1 MLQENQIL
9 DVEII
14 DLNHMGKGVAK
25 SDNLVIFVD
34 DVIPGDIAKIKITEI
49 KKNYALGELITII
62 KPSENRIDS
71 ACGFFEQC
79 GGCQLM
85 HMNYEEQLKYKRER
99 VINELKRAGVNTEEV
114 TVNDTLGMK
123 TPFRYR
129 NKTTFSVTEKNNDIF
144 IGPYEQGTY
153 NTVDISGCLIQSREA
168 DEVVNLFKNLM
179 IKYKIDAYDKM
190 TGKGIVRNIIIRNNR
205 NNELMIVIVTTI
217 ENFKNKEEFIDNLV
231 SINSNI
237 KTVIQNINNKNTNLV
252 MGRKN
257 KVLYGQGTI
266 NDTIDDLSFVISPE
280 AFFQVNPEQ
289 TEKLYQTAIQYADIN
304 KDEVCFDI
312 YCGIGTISLM
322 AAKYAKKVYGVEIV
336 EQAVVDARANAL
348 NNNIHNVE
356 FFAGKAEEVVPKL
369 YKQKIKADVVIVDPP
384 RKGCEKPVIDT
395 IINMSPKKVVYV
407 SCNPSTLAR
416 DIKLL
421 EEGGYKLIKAQPV
434 DMFPW
439 TVHVECVVL
448 MQNVKNG

>member
-1 MLQENQIL
+1 MLQDNQIL

-25 SDNLVIFVD
+25 SDNFVIFVD
-34 DVIPGDIAKIKITEI
+34 DVVPGDIVKIKITDI
-49 KKNYALGELITII
+49 KKNYALGELINII
-62 KPSENRIDS
+62 KGSDNRIEPP
-71 ACGFFEQC
+71 CGFFEQC

-85 HMNYEEQLKYKRER
+85 HMNYEGQLKYKKER
-99 VINELKRAGVNTEEV
+99 VINELKRSGIDIQDV
-114 TVNDTLGMK
+114 TINDTLGMED
-123 TPFRYR
+123 PFRYR
-129 NKTTFSVTEKNNDIF
+129 NKTTFSVTKKDNEIV

-153 NTVDISGCLIQSREA
+153 NTVDIKGCLIQSREA
-168 DEVVNLFKNLM
+168 DEAVNLFKNLM
-179 IKYKIDAYDKM
+179 LKYNIDAYDKK
-190 TGKGIVRNIIIRNNR
+190 TGEGTIRNIIIRNNR
-205 NNELMIVIVTTI
+205 KNELMLIIVTNI
-217 ENFKNKEEFIDNLV
+217 ENFKNKDQLV
-231 SINSNI
+231 DDLVRNNPSI

-257 KVLYGQGTI
+257 IILYGEGTI
-266 NDTIDDLSFVISPE
+266 NDTIDDLNFVISPE

-289 TEKLYQTAIQYADIN
+289 TEKLYQTAIKYADIN

-322 AAKYAKKVYGVEIV
+322 AAKQAKKVYGVEIV
-336 EQAVVDARANAL
+336 EQAIINARENAL
-348 NNNIHNVE
+348 KNNIHNAE

-369 YKQKIKADVVIVDPP
+369 YIQKIKADVVIVDPP
-384 RKGCEKPVIDT
+384 RKGCENPVIDT

-448 MQNVKNG
+448 MSRVEK